1 MLIST
6 SFFCSPTELAPYPPA
21 KLCRKAG
28 QHEPAQSYNALVS
41 SFELVHP
48 IHQAGLTVQPAHQG
62 GPLMDSRGNVIGIV
76 ASKLSDITTLALT
89 GQLPENIGYAV
100 RSSYVLGLLETL
112 PEVSKN
118 LKPPNAKNLPLT
130 DLIEQAKKSAVLV
143 LSY

>member
-1 MLIST
+1 
-6 SFFCSPTELAPYPPA
+6 
-21 KLCRKAG
+21 
-28 QHEPAQSYNALVS
+28 
-41 SFELVHP
+41 
-48 IHQAGLTVQPAHQG
+48 
-62 GPLMDSRGNVIGIV
+62 MDSRGNVIGIV